1 MVTLITGA
9 SHTGKTLLATK
20 IARETGA
27 LVLSIDL
34 LKMGLIR
41 SGRTALTPY
50 DDEEIEEFLWPI
62 LSEMAK
68 TAIENQQDLVIEGG
82 YIPGNWKGSFDD
94 DELESITAYCLT
106 MSEEYIRN
114 HFDDIAKHANVAETR
129 LDDSDLSE
137 EELVRENAH
146 YATLCAAGRYI
157 GIPIEFPYDALT
169 AFQHASSSV
178 TISSTNQRGSS

>member
-27 LVLSIDL
+27 LTISIDL

-41 SGRTALTPY
+41 SGHTTLTPY
-50 DDEEIEEFLWPI
+50 DDEDLEKLLWPI

-82 YIPGNWKGSFDD
+82 YIPGNWKDSFDD
-94 DELESITAYCLT
+94 DELENTAAYCLT
-106 MSEEYIRN
+106 MSEDYIRGR
-114 HFDDIAKHANVAETR
+114 FDDIAKHANVVEAR

-137 EELVRENAH
+137 AELVRENAH
-146 YATLCAAGRYI
+146 YATQCAAGRYI
-157 GIPIEFPYDALT
+157 AIPIEFPYDADK
-169 AFQHASSSV
+169 V
-178 TISSTNQRGSS
+178 YKETISRC